1 MRVLCPACLYMHMY
15 SLLHVKSTRTTH
27 TLTRKRMCQM
37 REQFATCPGTLLR
50 SDLLLSSFLVPL
62 TYILFS
68 LSFSLSSEFVCLQP
82 ILLSW
87 LYPHCSEGRTG
98 GRHSW
103 RLCRHFQGE
112 GLQWPRITALN
123 CGNQRWQYNC
133 SLCKMICS
141 LCWVASACLY
151 LDVVR
156 FRKNMIINPLMH
168 EILNHK
174 KQVRFKNKNVIN
186 VFYK

>member
-1 MRVLCPACLYMHMY
+1 MWKALAHP
-15 SLLHVKSTRTTH
+15 TH
-27 TLTRKRMCQM
+27 TYTQTYSTCQM

-68 LSFSLSSEFVCLQP
+68 LSSQFVCLQP

-87 LYPHCSEGRTG
+87 LYPHCSERRKG
-98 GRHSW
+98 GHHSW
-103 RLCRHFQGE
+103 RLRRHFQGE

-123 CGNQRWQYNC
+123 CGSQRWQSNC
-133 SLCKMICS
+133 SLSEMICS
-141 LCWVASACLY
+141 LCQGCICMSV
-151 LDVVR
+151 
-156 FRKNMIINPLMH
+156 FRRGALTH

-174 KQVRFKNKNVIN
+174 KNTFDNKTRIKSFSFPQIIMYFEIN
-186 VFYK
+186 TVQRGFNFLLS